1 LGVLSM
7 LRSPA
12 PVEPAGDIA
21 IVEAFRT
28 EGLTALDF
36 SIGIGIF
43 IGSIVVSRVVKYV
56 LQRTLDRRLDT
67 ALAVLIARLFG
78 YLVMV
83 IGLVYSLESLGVAV
97 GPVLGALGIA
107 GIALAFA
114 FQDILENFIA
124 GILLQLKRPF
134 TYGDQVQ
141 INDYEGVVREID
153 SRLVTILTPDGETV
167 MIPSATVIKA
177 EINNY
182 TNHGLRRTSLPV
194 GVAYGTDLR
203 RAGAVLLDAAASVPE
218 ALEQPPAEV
227 FLEGFGDS
235 SIDFVVRFWHEPT
248 IAGFWKARSEVAY
261 AIDEA
266 LKAADITIPFPQRVL
281 HFGGSSPESA
291 EADPSSDGSSN

>member
-1 LGVLSM
+1 MSLLH
-7 LRSPA
+7 A
-12 PVEPAGDIA
+12 PVEPEGDIA
-21 IVEAFRT
+21 IGEALRT
-28 EGLTALDF
+28 DGLTAWNFTIAL
-36 SIGIGIF
+36 SIF
-43 IGSIVVSRVVKYV
+43 VGSVIVSRVLKYV
-56 LQRTLDRRLDT
+56 LQRALDRRLDT
-67 ALAVLIARLFG
+67 ALAVLIARLLG
-78 YLVMV
+78 YLVVV

-134 TYGDQVQ
+134 TYGDQVK
-141 INDYEGVVREID
+141 INDHEGVVRDVD

-167 MIPSATVIKA
+167 MIPSVTVIKSD
-177 EINNY
+177 INNY
-182 TNHGLRRTSLPV
+182 TGHGRRRTSLPV

-203 RAGAVLLDAAASVPE
+203 RAGEVLLDAAMSVPE
-218 ALEQPPAEV
+218 ALEYPAPEV
-227 FLEGFGDS
+227 FLEGFGES

-261 AIDEA
+261 SIDEA

-281 HFGGSSPESA
+281 HLGENASELIEEIRPENRPP
-291 EADPSSDGSSN
+291 D